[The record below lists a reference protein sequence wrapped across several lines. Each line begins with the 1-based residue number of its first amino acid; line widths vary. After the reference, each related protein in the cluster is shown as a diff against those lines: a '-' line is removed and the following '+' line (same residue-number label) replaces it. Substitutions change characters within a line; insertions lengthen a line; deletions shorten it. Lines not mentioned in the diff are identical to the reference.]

1 LKKVA
6 AVGLLLALVLLAT
19 SASAGPAP
27 AFKVALDRHA
37 LRSGQLLTA
46 TASSTRPCEWVLE
59 WNGTRQHAIGTRF
72 VATFTAPPVTRPR
85 RIPLHALCVYGDP
98 PRRTAGSPPARRTR
112 DRSTIVVTVPD
123 NWQDTIDVN
132 VLPNGSVEGDSDS
145 HGGGHSDGLPDT
157 GGPSRWL
164 ATLGAL
170 LVLGGSQLIRRGS
183 ARSSVPS

>member
-1 LKKVA
+1 MKKVA

-27 AFKVALDRHA
+27 AFEVALDRHA

-98 PRRTAGSPPARRTR
+98 PRRTTGSPPARRTR

-132 VLPNGSVEGDSDS
+132 VLPNGAVETDRIAGIVRGGAHKESRSPQMGKSVR
-145 HGGGHSDGLPDT
+145 LRP
-157 GGPSRWL
+157 
-164 ATLGAL
+164 A
-170 LVLGGSQLIRRGS
+170 RRPPP
-183 ARSSVPS
+183 RSSSL